1 MHKRD
6 SENEVTWYVPHVHV
20 RTVRRVYVTYTQR
33 GVHVGGVV
41 SGRSVSHHYCRRLTA
56 MSTSSALLKGSGS
69 ANFSGMWPRMQPVVL
84 KLLKQE
90 RVSRDEWQDLFW

>member
-1 MHKRD
+1 
-6 SENEVTWYVPHVHV
+6 
-20 RTVRRVYVTYTQR
+20 
-33 GVHVGGVV
+33 
-41 SGRSVSHHYCRRLTA
+41 